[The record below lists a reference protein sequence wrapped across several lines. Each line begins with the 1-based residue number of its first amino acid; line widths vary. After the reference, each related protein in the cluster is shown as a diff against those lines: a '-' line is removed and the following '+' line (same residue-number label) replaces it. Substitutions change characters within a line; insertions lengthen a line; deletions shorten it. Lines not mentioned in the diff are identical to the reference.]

1 MADDQLSLAFDSA
14 PLLQPGAVPHLRDE
28 IARVWSLPLGE
39 RVEIVFRPA
48 FTLAAV
54 TGFLELRDAP
64 AMPWDCHQPLLL
76 RVAGCDFSPR
86 DIASW
91 KRL

>member
-48 FTLAAV
+48 LPLSAV
-54 TGFLELRDAP
+54 TGILELREAP
-64 AMPWDCHQPLLL
+64 PMPWNYHLPLSL
-76 RVAGCDFSPR
+76 RVAGCDFSTR